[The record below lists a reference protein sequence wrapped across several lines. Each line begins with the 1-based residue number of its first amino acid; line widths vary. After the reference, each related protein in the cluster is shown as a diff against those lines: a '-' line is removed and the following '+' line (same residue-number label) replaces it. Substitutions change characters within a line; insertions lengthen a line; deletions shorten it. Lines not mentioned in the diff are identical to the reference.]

1 MSNLGVEITVTGLSK
16 RFEKGGQTIE
26 VLRDVNLKVKSGERL
41 AIVGPSGCGKSTLLH
56 LLGTLESPTE
66 GVVKFD
72 DREVVRVENGKSSHN
87 KASLNKIR
95 NSEIG
100 FVFQFHHLL
109 LEHTAIGNVA
119 MPLLIRGTN
128 EDEANTAASEMLA
141 LVGLSHRMNHRPG
154 ELSGGEQQRVAIARA
169 MVTRPGLILADEPTG
184 NLDPKTANDVFEMFI
199 KLNQEFGTTL
209 IVVTHSIELSNR
221 FPRSLTVVDGTLE
234 ES

>member
-1 MSNLGVEITVTGLSK
+1 MSNVGVGITVTGLSK

-26 VLRDVNLKVKSGERL
+26 VLRNVNLEVGEGERL

-56 LLGTLESPTE
+56 LLGTLESPSE
-66 GVVKFD
+66 GTIKFD
-72 DREVVRVENGKSSHN
+72 DREVVRVEEGKAHHS
-87 KASLNKIR
+87 KASLDKIR
-95 NSEIG
+95 NREIG

-109 LEHTAIGNVA
+109 LEHTAVGNVA
-119 MPLLIRGTN
+119 MPLLIRGT
-128 EDEANTAASEMLA
+128 DEAEARREASAMLE
-141 LVGLSHRMNHRPG
+141 LVGLGHRMTHRPG

-199 KLNQEFGTTL
+199 RLNQELGTTL